1 MLVSVENFAPALAK
15 RNRNGRASGDLLAV
29 DLRLLTH
36 CEAVAR
42 QNARLS
48 HHYSYA

>member
-1 MLVSVENFAPALAK
+1 MQKLGKKESK
-15 RNRNGRASGDLLAV
+15 RRASGDLLAV
-29 DLRLLTH
+29 VLRLLTH

-48 HHYSYA
+48 HL